1 MDEKHYLAKMIST
14 ALTRYAQNYTLVP
27 VPVYMRQ
34 GQVADQDTSSSTLG
48 DSPPWVRW

>member
-14 ALTRYAQNYTLVP
+14 ALRRYAQNYTLVL
-27 VPVYMRQ
+27 VPVYMQ
-34 GQVADQDTSSSTLG
+34 QSQIADGDTSSSMLG